1 MYSPLLI
8 HPNDETC
15 VNQTQNTTQWI
26 TSDCNTTAYAISTH
40 ILLILQRVNWVLFIY
55 VCFGFNAYS
64 HRIEKAKHSK
74 NYIAQND
81 SSHVG
86 NVPCGPDTKCK
97 KRRRSDDNKHKYKIC
112 PLWTPPQ
119 W

>member
-1 MYSPLLI
+1 MMKHGIYRLTFCSLKLDVVVTEKRCNDLA
-8 HPNDETC
+8 PNDSSHVGNVPCGPDTK
-15 VNQTQNTTQWI
+15 
-26 TSDCNTTAYAISTH
+26 AYANHTQDWS
-40 ILLILQRVNWVLFIY
+40 
-55 VCFGFNAYS
+55 
-64 HRIEKAKHSK
+64 
-74 NYIAQND
+74 AQND
-81 SSHVG
+81 SSNVG